1 MAAPF
6 RLTGLVAA
14 GFTPLKL
21 DGSLNLDQVGPA
33 TDLLVRDGVQ
43 ALFVC
48 GSTGEGPLL
57 TMQERL
63 DTAKAYVDAAAG
75 RIPVVVH
82 VGHSSPAEARIL
94 AEHAQ
99 SIGAKAVSAVA
110 PWYFKPSSVEVLV
123 DCLAE
128 IAAGSPALPFYYYH
142 IPSLTGVGLDMVELL
157 RRAPGRIPNFAGIK
171 YTAPTID
178 EYQALVDFEGG
189 RFEVL
194 FGRDEML
201 LSALCVGAQGA
212 IGSTYNFA
220 APLYRRLI
228 DAFRRGDLAEARL
241 CQARSVAMIQVLL
254 RSQGLSAIKSMM
266 RLLGVD
272 MGPVR
277 LPLVSIDN
285 KELARIERELS
296 AIGYFDW
303 RAQAS

>member
-1 MAAPF
+1 MSARS

-21 DGSLNLDQVGPA
+21 DGSLNLDQVGPV
-33 TDLLVRDGVQ
+33 TELLIRDGVR

-57 TMQERL
+57 TVAERRE
-63 DTAKAYVDAAAG
+63 TAKAYVQAAAG
-75 RIPVVVH
+75 RIPVIVH
-82 VGHSSPAEARIL
+82 VGHSSPAEARDL
-94 AEHAQ
+94 AAHAQ
-99 SIGAKAVSAVA
+99 QIEAQAISAVA
-110 PWYFKPSSVEVLV
+110 PWYFKPSSVDVLV

-128 IAAGSPALPFYYYH
+128 IAGGAPALPFYYYH
-142 IPSLTGVGLDMVELL
+142 IPALTGVGLDMLELL
-157 RRAPGRIPNFAGIK
+157 RRAPSRIANFAGIK
-171 YTAPTID
+171 YTAPTVD
-178 EYQALVDFEGG
+178 EYQSLVDFEGG

-201 LSALCVGAQGA
+201 LSSLCVGAQGA

-220 APLYRRLI
+220 APLYCRLI
-228 DAFRRGDLAEARL
+228 EAFRRGDMAEARL

-254 RSQGLSAIKSMM
+254 RSQGLSAFKSMI

-272 MGPVR
+272 LGPVR
-277 LPLVSIDN
+277 KPLVSIDN
-285 KELARIERELS
+285 KELARLEKELS

-303 RAQAS
+303 RG